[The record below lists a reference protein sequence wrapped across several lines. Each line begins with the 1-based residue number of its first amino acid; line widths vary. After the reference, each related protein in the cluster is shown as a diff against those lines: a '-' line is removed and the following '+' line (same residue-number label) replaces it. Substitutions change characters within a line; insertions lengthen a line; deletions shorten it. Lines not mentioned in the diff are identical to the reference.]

1 MKVEGTYKVDGNKVA
16 VTMSLDGKEKKET
29 HTISKLTDDEMV
41 SKDEK
46 GKEEVMKR
54 VKAK

>member
-1 MKVEGTYKVDGNKVA
+1 
-16 VTMSLDGKEKKET
+16 MSLDGKEKKET
-29 HTISKLTDDEMV
+29 HTVSKLTDDEMV